1 MKIKI
6 LKFIALLFVFA
17 GGFSFCNKN
26 TLDDSNI
33 DMSNIDF
40 SNIEDL
46 HAQPLPVIQKCVRGK
61 WKWFH
66 IYRSGVLGSIPLSH
80 TFVEF
85 TNDSIFI
92 TQDGGDDMTVPGKFS
107 YSWKKKKV
115 YDNILPSSYT
125 TYVMQYNDG
134 QTTTGWYF
142 DNIQND
148 TLGVCVD
155 TPRDVYGY
163 GGYLFSR
170 IK

>member
-46 HAQPLPVIQKCVRGK
+46 HAQPLPVIQKCVEGK
-61 WKWFH
+61 WQW
-66 IYRSGVLGSIPLSH
+66 IETDTWGVVGIFRPSN
-80 TFVEF
+80 TFINI
-85 TNDSIFI
+85 TNNRVDVIKDDSLNE
-92 TQDGGDDMTVPGKFS
+92 VFS
-107 YSWKKKKV
+107 YSWEKKKTI
-115 YDNILPSSYT
+115 YGYT
-125 TYVMQYNDG
+125 TYVMKER
-134 QTTTGWYF
+134 GWFF
-142 DNIQND
+142 DNIRND
-148 TLGVCVD
+148 SLRVLSSVAYFMGNGD
-155 TPRDVYGY
+155 S
-163 GGYLFSR
+163 YLFLR